1 MSQLCKVKIKKL
13 LITIAVLLLFT
24 KTFQISAK
32 YVPANQFFKT
42 LTADTTPLK
51 TTTKRV
57 PVVLK
62 TDTSLR
68 KDTIRKP
75 GDTIKRI
82 QVIDT
87 LTLSRDSL
95 DAPVHYS
102 ASDSAVLLIPSKQ
115 FILYGQAKTN
125 YNDVALEAAVI
136 NYNQQTQLITAFG
149 GRDTSNNPLNKPKFT
164 QGGATSISDTIVYNM
179 KSGKGL
185 TKNTYYQEGEI
196 FVNAQVVKKVT
207 PDIAY
212 AFNNRFTTCNL
223 DTPHFDIKTRKM
235 KLINNK
241 LAVSGPAHFEFEG
254 VPIPIYIPFGIY
266 PLNRGRHSGVLAPQ
280 FTTND
285 QFGLGL
291 EGLGFYKV
299 LNDNFDVTIRSNLY
313 SYGGWSLNVNP
324 RYFKRY
330 HYTGNLSF
338 SLQKTK
344 ILNAAYYS
352 APKEEFTQ
360 NKSFFV
366 SWSHSLD
373 SKARP
378 GVSFNANV
386 NAGSTKFNT
395 YVPNNAYR
403 NYQNQLSSSISYNKT
418 WGDGKYNL
426 SFNALHNQ
434 NDNLHLVNLSLPNIA
449 FSANTV
455 YPFRK
460 EERIGQ
466 EKWYEKLGI
475 SYTGNFFNQISFY
488 DTAFN
493 FRRIID
499 TIQWGVQHNIPI
511 SLSLPALGPFIVSP
525 SISFS
530 ERWFGQKMELL
541 DWNTADHKV
550 DTVLRKGFY
559 AAREVQMGLS
569 ANTRIFGT
577 VNFKKSSNIVAIRHE
592 IKPNIGLSYKP
603 DMVKN
608 YYKEVRADSQGH
620 KVRYSQLNT
629 GSSIGA
635 FSEGRFGGLTF
646 GIDNLFEM
654 KVRDKNDTSGDG
666 TRKVRLIDG
675 LSINSG
681 YNFFGDSLK
690 LLPFN
695 ISFRSTLFDKIS
707 ITGGALINPYLTDS
721 FGRNINKLVWNG
733 DRFSIGRF
741 SSGNLAISTS
751 LQSKKANKEKLQT
764 TVDPTLTPDEQQR
777 QLDYIRENPTDFVDF
792 DIPWNLSLSFSLNFA
807 RYVASDLKLK
817 TETNANINVNGDF
830 SLTPKWKIGGGT
842 YFDFRTAKLQAL
854 NLFVTR
860 DMHCW
865 QMAININIGNY
876 KSFSIT
882 INPKS
887 GLLRDLR
894 INRSRSFYNF

>member
-1 MSQLCKVKIKKL
+1 MSVI
-13 LITIAVLLLFT
+13 LLLT
-24 KTFQISAK
+24 RTFEIKAK
-32 YVPANQFFKT
+32 HIYGNRIFKT
-42 LTADTTPLK
+42 LTRDTVPVSSRRPLK
-51 TTTKRV
+51 NRAS
-57 PVVLK
+57 PVTGGKNDSTPKSPDSVRIRSF
-62 TDTSLR
+62 TDTLHFS
-68 KDTIRKP
+68 K
-75 GDTIKRI
+75 
-82 QVIDT
+82 
-87 LTLSRDSL
+87 DSL
-95 DAPVHYS
+95 DAPVHFS
-102 ASDSAVLLIPSKQ
+102 ASDSGVLLVPSKQ

-136 NYNQQTQLITAFG
+136 KYDQQTQLITAYG
-149 GRDTSNNPLNKPKFT
+149 SRDSSNNPLNKPKFS
-164 QGGATSISDTIVYNM
+164 QGGAASVSDTIVYNM
-179 KSGKGL
+179 KTGKGL
-185 TKNTYYQEGEI
+185 TKNSYYQEGEI

-223 DTPHFDIKTRKM
+223 DTPHFAIRTRKM

-266 PLNRGRHSGVLAPQ
+266 PLNRARHSGFLPPQ

-299 LNDNFDVTIRSNLY
+299 LSENFDVTVRSNIY

-324 RYFKRY
+324 RYLKRY

-338 SLQKTK
+338 SLQNTK
-344 ILNAAYYS
+344 ILNAAYFS
-352 APKEEFTQ
+352 APKEEFTT
-360 NKSFFV
+360 NKSFFL

-378 GVSFNANV
+378 GVTFNANV
-386 NAGSTKFNT
+386 NAGSTRFNS

-418 WGDGKYNL
+418 WGNGQYNL
-426 SFNALHNQ
+426 SVNALHNQ

-449 FSANTV
+449 FSANTF

-460 EERIGQ
+460 QERIGE

-499 TIQWGVQHNIPI
+499 TVQWGVQHNIPI
-511 SLSLPALGPFIVSP
+511 TLALPPLGPVIVSP
-525 SISFS
+525 SLSFS
-530 ERWFGQKMELL
+530 ERWFGQKMDLTP
-541 DWNTADHKV
+541 WNRTEGKV
-550 DTVLRKGFY
+550 DTLLRKGFY

-577 VNFKKSSNIVAIRHE
+577 YNFGKNSNVVAIRHE
-592 IKPNIGLSYKP
+592 IKPNIGFSFKP
-603 DMVKN
+603 DLVKN
-608 YYKEVRADSQGH
+608 YYKEVAVDSVGH

-646 GIDNLFEM
+646 GIDNLLEM
-654 KVRDKNDTSGDG
+654 KVKNKVSDSSTNEDN
-666 TRKVRLIDG
+666 THKVRLIDG

-695 ISFRSTLFDKIS
+695 ISFRSTLFDKIN
-707 ITGGALINPYLTDS
+707 ITGSALISPYQIDS
-721 FGRNINKLVWNG
+721 FGRNINRFVWNG

-741 SSGNLAISTS
+741 SNGNLAISTS
-751 LQSKKANKEKLQT
+751 LQSKKGNQEKKQT

-777 QLDYIRENPTDFVDF
+777 QLDYIRQNPTDFVDF
-792 DIPWNLSLSFSLNFA
+792 NIPWNLTLSFSLNFS
-807 RYVASDLKLK
+807 RYVAPDLKLR
-817 TETNANINVNGDF
+817 TETNANININGDF

-842 YFDFRTAKLQAL
+842 YFDFKTAKLQAL

-865 QMAININIGNY
+865 QMAINVNIGNY

-887 GLLRDLR
+887 ALLRDLR